1 MPYNDLRDFINILEK
16 RGELVRVTTEVD
28 PCLEITEILDR
39 LLVTKGPAIIFE
51 NVKGHNI
58 PIVANLYG
66 TLHRV
71 ALGLE
76 SDEKD
81 LEEIGTF
88 LAYLQQ
94 PEPPKGLIEAIKK
107 LPFFAKIM
115 SLNPKV
121 VNRAPCQEIV
131 LEEGDEE
138 GGDIDLSKF
147 PIMTC
152 WPGDVAPL
160 ITWPLVITQSPSG
173 GPYNVGVYRMQ
184 VIGKNRTIMRWL
196 KTRGGARHHREW
208 MEKDIPMPVS
218 VAIGC
223 EPATTIAAVTPVPE
237 RIGEFHFA
245 GLLRKEAI
253 ELVQCKTNNLMV
265 PATSEIVLEGEILP
279 GEESQEGPFA
289 DHTGYYNVEES
300 FPVFRIKCIT
310 HRRSPLY
317 LSTITG
323 RPPKEDAIIALALT
337 RIFLPLLKN
346 QFPEIVDFYLPMEA
360 VSYRIAI
367 VSIKKEFPGHAKRV
381 MMGLWGFLK
390 QFLYT
395 KYIIVVNDDIDIRKW
410 DDVVWAIS
418 TRVDPGRDIT
428 IIENTPFDYLDFST
442 PLPELG
448 AKMGVD
454 ATTKLPPEVNRVWG
468 KKIEMA
474 TEIKE
479 LVDKKWPSLGIENPP
494 IPPFSKGG

>member
-1 MPYNDLRDFINILEK
+1 MPYNDLRDFINNLEK
-16 RGELVRVTTEVD
+16 KGELVRIKTEVS
-28 PCLEITEILDR
+28 PHLEITEILER
-39 LLVTKGPAIIFE
+39 LLAMKGPAVLFE
-51 NVKGHNI
+51 NVKGFNF
-58 PIVANLYG
+58 PVVANLYG
-66 TLHRV
+66 TIERV

-76 SDEKD
+76 SDEEG

-88 LAYLQQ
+88 LAYLQH

-115 SLNPKV
+115 SLTPKS
-121 VNRAPCQEIV
+121 VNRAPCQEVIIQ
-131 LEEGDEE
+131 GD
-138 GGDIDLSKF
+138 DVDLSRF
-147 PIMTC
+147 PVMTC

-184 VIGKNRTIMRWL
+184 VIGKNKTIMRWL
-196 KTRGGARHHREW
+196 KTRGGAQHYREW
-208 MEKDIPMPVS
+208 MEGNTAMPVS

-237 RIGEFHFA
+237 RVGEFHFA

-253 ELVQCKTNNLMV
+253 ELVQCMTNSLMV

-279 GEESQEGPFA
+279 GEEAQEGPFA
-289 DHTGYYNVEES
+289 DHTGYYNAEEH
-300 FPVFRIKCIT
+300 FPVFRVKCIT
-310 HRRSPLY
+310 HRSNPLY

-337 RIFLPLLKN
+337 KIFLPLLRN
-346 QFPEIVDFYLPMEA
+346 QFPEIMDFHLPMEA
-360 VSYRIAI
+360 VSYRIAV

-390 QFLYT
+390 QFLYV
-395 KYIIVVNDDIDIRKW
+395 KYIIVVDDDIDVRKW
-410 DDVVWAIS
+410 DDVIWALS
-418 TRVDPGRDIT
+418 TRVDPGRDTT

-448 AKMGVD
+448 AKMGID
-454 ATTKLPPEVNRVWG
+454 ATMKSPPEVNRAWG
-468 KKIEMA
+468 KKVEMA
-474 TEIKE
+474 NEIKE
-479 LVDKKWPSLGIENPP
+479 LVDKKWPSLNLERPR
-494 IPPFSKGG
+494 

>member
-1 MPYNDLRDFINILEK
+1 MPYNDLRDFINNLEK
-16 RGELVRVTTEVD
+16 KGELVRIKTEVS
-28 PCLEITEILDR
+28 PYLEITEILER
-39 LLVTKGPAIIFE
+39 LLLMKGPAVLFE
-51 NVKGHNI
+51 NVKGFNF
-58 PIVANLYG
+58 PVVANLYG
-66 TLHRV
+66 TIERV

-76 SDEKD
+76 SDEEG

-88 LAYLQQ
+88 LAYLQH

-115 SLNPKV
+115 SLTPKS
-121 VNRAPCQEIV
+121 VNRAPCQEVIIQ
-131 LEEGDEE
+131 GD
-138 GGDIDLSKF
+138 DVDLSRF
-147 PIMTC
+147 PVMTC

-184 VIGKNRTIMRWL
+184 VIGKNKTIMRWL
-196 KTRGGARHHREW
+196 KTRGGAQHYREW
-208 MEKDIPMPVS
+208 MERNTPMPVS
-218 VAIGC
+218 VAIGG

-237 RIGEFHFA
+237 RVGEFHFA

-253 ELVQCKTNNLMV
+253 ELVQCMTNSLMV

-279 GEESQEGPFA
+279 GEEAQEGPFA
-289 DHTGYYNVEES
+289 DHTGYYNAEEH
-300 FPVFRIKCIT
+300 FPVFRVKCIT
-310 HRRSPLY
+310 HRSNPLY

-337 RIFLPLLKN
+337 KIFLPLLRN
-346 QFPEIVDFYLPMEA
+346 QFPEIIDFHLPMEA
-360 VSYRIAI
+360 VSYRIAV

-390 QFLYT
+390 QFLYV
-395 KYIIVVNDDIDIRKW
+395 KYIIVVDDDIDVRKW
-410 DDVVWAIS
+410 DDVIWALS
-418 TRVDPGRDIT
+418 TRVDPGRDTT

-448 AKMGVD
+448 AKMGID
-454 ATTKLPPEVNRVWG
+454 ATMKSPPEVNRAWG
-468 KKIEMA
+468 KKVEMA

-479 LVDKKWPSLGIENPP
+479 LVDKKWPSLNLERPR
-494 IPPFSKGG
+494 

>member
-1 MPYNDLRDFINILEK
+1 MPYNDLRDFINNLEK
-16 RGELVRVTTEVD
+16 KGELVRIKTEVS
-28 PCLEITEILDR
+28 PYLEITEILER
-39 LLVTKGPAIIFE
+39 LLLMKGPAVLFE
-51 NVKGHNI
+51 NVKGFNF
-58 PIVANLYG
+58 PVVANLYG
-66 TLHRV
+66 TIERV

-76 SDEKD
+76 SDEEG

-88 LAYLQQ
+88 LAYLQH

-115 SLNPKV
+115 SLTPKT
-121 VNRAPCQEIV
+121 VNRAPCQEVIIQ
-131 LEEGDEE
+131 GD
-138 GGDIDLSKF
+138 DVDLSRF
-147 PIMTC
+147 PVMTC

-184 VIGKNRTIMRWL
+184 VIGKNKTIMRWL
-196 KTRGGARHHREW
+196 KTRGGAQHYREW
-208 MEKDIPMPVS
+208 MEGNTAMPVS

-237 RIGEFHFA
+237 RVGEFHFA

-253 ELVQCKTNNLMV
+253 ELVQCMTNSLMV

-279 GEESQEGPFA
+279 GEEAQEGPFA
-289 DHTGYYNVEES
+289 DHTGYYNAEEH
-300 FPVFRIKCIT
+300 FPVFRVKCIT
-310 HRRSPLY
+310 HRSNPLY

-337 RIFLPLLKN
+337 KIFLPLLRN
-346 QFPEIVDFYLPMEA
+346 QFPEIMDFHLPMEA
-360 VSYRIAI
+360 VSYRIAV

-390 QFLYT
+390 QFLYV
-395 KYIIVVNDDIDIRKW
+395 KYIIVVDDDIDVRKW
-410 DDVVWAIS
+410 DDVIWALS
-418 TRVDPGRDIT
+418 TRVDPGRDTT

-448 AKMGVD
+448 AKMGID
-454 ATTKLPPEVNRVWG
+454 ATMKSPPEVNRAWG
-468 KKIEMA
+468 KKVEMA
-474 TEIKE
+474 AEIKE
-479 LVDKKWPSLGIENPP
+479 LVDKKWPSLNLERPR
-494 IPPFSKGG
+494 

>member
-1 MPYNDLRDFINILEK
+1 MPYNDLRDFINNLEK
-16 RGELVRVTTEVD
+16 KGELVRIKTEVS
-28 PCLEITEILDR
+28 PYLEITEILER
-39 LLVTKGPAIIFE
+39 LLLMKGPAVLFE
-51 NVKGHNI
+51 NVKGFNF
-58 PIVANLYG
+58 PVVANLYG
-66 TLHRV
+66 TIERV

-76 SDEKD
+76 SDEEG

-88 LAYLQQ
+88 LAYLQH

-115 SLNPKV
+115 SLTPKT
-121 VNRAPCQEIV
+121 VNRAPCQEVIIQ
-131 LEEGDEE
+131 GD
-138 GGDIDLSKF
+138 DVDLSRF

-184 VIGKNRTIMRWL
+184 VIGKNKTIMRWL
-196 KTRGGARHHREW
+196 KTRGGAQHYREW
-208 MEKDIPMPVS
+208 MEGNTAMPVS

-237 RIGEFHFA
+237 RVGEFHFA

-253 ELVQCKTNNLMV
+253 ELVQCMTNSLMV

-279 GEESQEGPFA
+279 GEEAQEGPFA
-289 DHTGYYNVEES
+289 DHTGYYNAEEH
-300 FPVFRIKCIT
+300 FPVFRVKCIT
-310 HRRSPLY
+310 HRSNPLY

-337 RIFLPLLKN
+337 KIFLPLLRN
-346 QFPEIVDFYLPMEA
+346 QFPEIIDFHLPMEA
-360 VSYRIAI
+360 VSYRIAV

-390 QFLYT
+390 QFLYV
-395 KYIIVVNDDIDIRKW
+395 KYIIVVDDDIDVRKW
-410 DDVVWAIS
+410 DDVIWALS
-418 TRVDPGRDIT
+418 TRVDPGRDTT

-448 AKMGVD
+448 AKMGID
-454 ATTKLPPEVNRVWG
+454 ATMKSPPEVNRAWG
-468 KKIEMA
+468 KKVEMA

-479 LVDKKWPSLGIENPP
+479 LVDKKWPSLNLERPR
-494 IPPFSKGG
+494 

>member
-1 MPYNDLRDFINILEK
+1 MPYNDLRDFINNLEK
-16 RGELVRVTTEVD
+16 KGELVRIKTEVS
-28 PCLEITEILDR
+28 PHLEITEILER
-39 LLVTKGPAIIFE
+39 LLAMKGPAVLFE
-51 NVKGHNI
+51 NVKGFNF
-58 PIVANLYG
+58 PVVANLYG
-66 TLHRV
+66 TIERV

-76 SDEKD
+76 SDEEG

-88 LAYLQQ
+88 LAYLQH

-115 SLNPKV
+115 SLTPKT
-121 VNRAPCQEIV
+121 VNRAPCQEVIIQ
-131 LEEGDEE
+131 GD
-138 GGDIDLSKF
+138 DVDLSRF

-184 VIGKNRTIMRWL
+184 VIGKNKTIMRWL
-196 KTRGGARHHREW
+196 KTRGGAQHYREW
-208 MEKDIPMPVS
+208 MEGNTAMPVS

-237 RIGEFHFA
+237 RVGEFHFA

-253 ELVQCKTNNLMV
+253 ELVQCMTNSLMV

-279 GEESQEGPFA
+279 GEEAQEGPFA
-289 DHTGYYNVEES
+289 DHTGYYNAEEH
-300 FPVFRIKCIT
+300 FPVFRVKCIT
-310 HRRSPLY
+310 HRSNPLY

-337 RIFLPLLKN
+337 KIFLPLLRN
-346 QFPEIVDFYLPMEA
+346 QFPEIMDFHLPMEA
-360 VSYRIAI
+360 VSYRIAV

-390 QFLYT
+390 QFLYV
-395 KYIIVVNDDIDIRKW
+395 KYIIVVDDDIDVRKW
-410 DDVVWAIS
+410 DDVIWALS
-418 TRVDPGRDIT
+418 TRVDPGRDTT

-448 AKMGVD
+448 AKMGID
-454 ATTKLPPEVNRVWG
+454 ATMKSPPEVNRAWG
-468 KKIEMA
+468 KKVEMA

-479 LVDKKWPSLGIENPP
+479 LVDKKWPSLNLERPR
-494 IPPFSKGG
+494 

>member
-1 MPYNDLRDFINILEK
+1 MPYNDLRDFINNLEK
-16 RGELVRVTTEVD
+16 KGELVRIKTEVS
-28 PCLEITEILDR
+28 PYLEITEILER
-39 LLVTKGPAIIFE
+39 LLLMKGPAVLFE
-51 NVKGHNI
+51 NVKGFSV
-58 PIVANLYG
+58 PVVANLYG
-66 TLHRV
+66 TIERV

-76 SDEKD
+76 SDEEG

-88 LAYLQQ
+88 LAYLQH

-115 SLNPKV
+115 SLTPKT
-121 VNRAPCQEIV
+121 VNRAPCQEVIIQ
-131 LEEGDEE
+131 GD
-138 GGDIDLSKF
+138 DVDLSRF

-184 VIGKNRTIMRWL
+184 VIGKNKTIMRWL
-196 KTRGGARHHREW
+196 KTRGGAQHYREW
-208 MEKDIPMPVS
+208 MEGNTAMPVS

-237 RIGEFHFA
+237 RVGEFHFA

-253 ELVQCKTNNLMV
+253 ELVQCMTNSLMV

-279 GEESQEGPFA
+279 GEEAQEGPFA
-289 DHTGYYNVEES
+289 DHTGYYNAEEH
-300 FPVFRIKCIT
+300 FPVFRVKCIT
-310 HRRSPLY
+310 HRSNPLY

-337 RIFLPLLKN
+337 KIFLPLLRN
-346 QFPEIVDFYLPMEA
+346 QFPEIMDFHLPMEA
-360 VSYRIAI
+360 VSYRIAV

-390 QFLYT
+390 QFLYV
-395 KYIIVVNDDIDIRKW
+395 KYIIVVDDDIDVRKW
-410 DDVVWAIS
+410 DDVIWALS
-418 TRVDPGRDIT
+418 TRVDPGRDTT

-448 AKMGVD
+448 AKMGID
-454 ATTKLPPEVNRVWG
+454 ATMKSPPEVNRAWG
-468 KKIEMA
+468 KKVEMA

-479 LVDKKWPSLGIENPP
+479 LVDKKWPSLNLERPR
-494 IPPFSKGG
+494 

>member
-1 MPYNDLRDFINILEK
+1 MPYNDLRDFINNLEK
-16 RGELVRVTTEVD
+16 KGELVRIKTEVS
-28 PCLEITEILDR
+28 PYLEITEILER
-39 LLVTKGPAIIFE
+39 LLLMKGPAVLFE
-51 NVKGHNI
+51 NVKGFNF
-58 PIVANLYG
+58 PVVANLYG
-66 TLHRV
+66 TIERV

-76 SDEKD
+76 SDEEG

-88 LAYLQQ
+88 LAYLQH

-115 SLNPKV
+115 SLTPKS
-121 VNRAPCQEIV
+121 VNRAPCQEVIIQ
-131 LEEGDEE
+131 GD
-138 GGDIDLSKF
+138 DVDLSRF
-147 PIMTC
+147 PVMTC

-184 VIGKNRTIMRWL
+184 VIGKNKTIMRWL
-196 KTRGGARHHREW
+196 KTRGGAQHYREW
-208 MEKDIPMPVS
+208 MEGNTAMPVS

-237 RIGEFHFA
+237 RVGEFHFA

-253 ELVQCKTNNLMV
+253 ELVQCMTNSLMV

-279 GEESQEGPFA
+279 GEEAQEGPFA
-289 DHTGYYNVEES
+289 DHTGYYNAEEH
-300 FPVFRIKCIT
+300 FPVFRVKCIT
-310 HRRSPLY
+310 HRSSPLY

-337 RIFLPLLKN
+337 KIFLPLLRN
-346 QFPEIVDFYLPMEA
+346 QFPEIIDFHLPMEA
-360 VSYRIAI
+360 VSYRIAV

-390 QFLYT
+390 QFLYV
-395 KYIIVVNDDIDIRKW
+395 KYIIVVDDDIDVRKW
-410 DDVVWAIS
+410 DDVIWALS
-418 TRVDPGRDIT
+418 TRVDPGRDTT

-448 AKMGVD
+448 AKMGID
-454 ATTKLPPEVNRVWG
+454 ATMKSPPEVNRAWG
-468 KKIEMA
+468 KKVEMA
-474 TEIKE
+474 AEIKE
-479 LVDKKWPSLGIENPP
+479 LVDKKWPSLNLERPR
-494 IPPFSKGG
+494 

>member
-1 MPYNDLRDFINILEK
+1 MPYNDLRDFINNLEK
-16 RGELVRVTTEVD
+16 KGELVRIKTEVS
-28 PCLEITEILDR
+28 PYLEITEILER
-39 LLVTKGPAIIFE
+39 LLLMKGPAVLFE
-51 NVKGHNI
+51 NVKGFSV
-58 PIVANLYG
+58 PVVANLYG
-66 TLHRV
+66 TIERV

-76 SDEKD
+76 SDEEG

-88 LAYLQQ
+88 LAYLQH

-115 SLNPKV
+115 SLTPKT
-121 VNRAPCQEIV
+121 VNRAPCQEVIIQ
-131 LEEGDEE
+131 GD
-138 GGDIDLSKF
+138 DVDLSRF

-184 VIGKNRTIMRWL
+184 VIGKNKTIMRWL
-196 KTRGGARHHREW
+196 KTRGGAQHYREW
-208 MEKDIPMPVS
+208 MERNTPMPVS

-237 RIGEFHFA
+237 RVGEFHFA

-253 ELVQCKTNNLMV
+253 ELVQCMTNSLMV

-279 GEESQEGPFA
+279 GEEAQEGPFA
-289 DHTGYYNVEES
+289 DHTGYYNAEEH
-300 FPVFRIKCIT
+300 FPVFRVKCIT
-310 HRRSPLY
+310 HRSNPLY

-337 RIFLPLLKN
+337 KIFLPLLRN
-346 QFPEIVDFYLPMEA
+346 QFPEIMDFHLPMEA
-360 VSYRIAI
+360 VSYRIAV

-390 QFLYT
+390 QFLYV
-395 KYIIVVNDDIDIRKW
+395 KYIIVVDDDIDVRKW
-410 DDVVWAIS
+410 DDVIWALS
-418 TRVDPGRDIT
+418 TRVDPGRDTT

-448 AKMGVD
+448 AKMGID
-454 ATTKLPPEVNRVWG
+454 ATMKSPPEVNRAWG
-468 KKIEMA
+468 KKVEMA
-474 TEIKE
+474 NEIKE
-479 LVDKKWPSLGIENPP
+479 LVDKKWPSLNLERPR
-494 IPPFSKGG
+494 

>member
-1 MPYNDLRDFINILEK
+1 MPYNDLRDFINSLEK
-16 RGELVRVTTEVD
+16 KGELVRIKTEVS
-28 PCLEITEILDR
+28 PYLEITEILER
-39 LLVTKGPAIIFE
+39 LLLMKGPAVLFE
-51 NVKGHNI
+51 NVKGFNF
-58 PIVANLYG
+58 PVVANLYG
-66 TLHRV
+66 TIERV

-76 SDEKD
+76 SDEEG

-88 LAYLQQ
+88 LAYLQH

-115 SLNPKV
+115 SLTPKS
-121 VNRAPCQEIV
+121 VNRAPCQEVIIQ
-131 LEEGDEE
+131 GD
-138 GGDIDLSKF
+138 DVDLSRF
-147 PIMTC
+147 PVMTC

-184 VIGKNRTIMRWL
+184 VIGKNKTIMRWL
-196 KTRGGARHHREW
+196 KTRGGAQHYREW
-208 MEKDIPMPVS
+208 MERNTPMPVS

-237 RIGEFHFA
+237 RVGEFHFA

-253 ELVQCKTNNLMV
+253 ELVQCMTNSLMV

-279 GEESQEGPFA
+279 GEETQEGPFA
-289 DHTGYYNVEES
+289 DHTGYYNAEEH
-300 FPVFRIKCIT
+300 FPVFRVKCIT
-310 HRRSPLY
+310 HRSSPLY

-337 RIFLPLLKN
+337 KIFLPLLRN
-346 QFPEIVDFYLPMEA
+346 QFPEIIDFHLPMEA
-360 VSYRIAI
+360 VSYRIAV

-390 QFLYT
+390 QFLYV
-395 KYIIVVNDDIDIRKW
+395 KYIIVVDDDIDVRKW
-410 DDVVWAIS
+410 DDVIWALS
-418 TRVDPGRDIT
+418 TRVDPGRDTT

-448 AKMGVD
+448 AKMGID
-454 ATTKLPPEVNRVWG
+454 ATMKSPPEVNRAWG
-468 KKIEMA
+468 KKVEMA
-474 TEIKE
+474 AEIKE
-479 LVDKKWPSLGIENPP
+479 LVDKKWPSLNLERPR
-494 IPPFSKGG
+494 

>member
-1 MPYNDLRDFINILEK
+1 MPCNDLRDFINSLEK
-16 RGELVRVTTEVD
+16 KGELVRIKTEVS
-28 PCLEITEILDR
+28 PYLEITEILER
-39 LLVTKGPAIIFE
+39 LLLMKGPAVLFE
-51 NVKGHNI
+51 NVKGFSV
-58 PIVANLYG
+58 PVVANLYG
-66 TLHRV
+66 TIERV

-76 SDEKD
+76 SDEEG

-88 LAYLQQ
+88 LAYLQH

-115 SLNPKV
+115 SLTPKS
-121 VNRAPCQEIV
+121 VNRAPCQEVIIQ
-131 LEEGDEE
+131 GD
-138 GGDIDLSKF
+138 DVDLSRF
-147 PIMTC
+147 PVMTC

-184 VIGKNRTIMRWL
+184 VIGKNKTIMRWL
-196 KTRGGARHHREW
+196 KTRGGAQHYREW
-208 MEKDIPMPVS
+208 MEGNTAMPVS

-237 RIGEFHFA
+237 RVGEFHFA

-253 ELVQCKTNNLMV
+253 ELVQCMTNSLMV

-279 GEESQEGPFA
+279 GEEAQEGPFA
-289 DHTGYYNVEES
+289 DHTGYYNAEEH
-300 FPVFRIKCIT
+300 FPVFRVKCIT
-310 HRRSPLY
+310 HRSNPLY

-337 RIFLPLLKN
+337 KIFLPLLRN
-346 QFPEIVDFYLPMEA
+346 QFPEIMDFHLPMEA
-360 VSYRIAI
+360 VSYRIAV

-390 QFLYT
+390 QFLYV
-395 KYIIVVNDDIDIRKW
+395 KYIIVVDDDIDVHKW
-410 DDVVWAIS
+410 DDVIWALS
-418 TRVDPGRDIT
+418 TRVDPGRDTT

-448 AKMGVD
+448 AKMGID
-454 ATTKLPPEVNRVWG
+454 ATMKSPPEVNRAWG
-468 KKIEMA
+468 KKVEMA
-474 TEIKE
+474 NEIKE
-479 LVDKKWPSLGIENPP
+479 LVDKKWPSLNLERPR
-494 IPPFSKGG
+494 

>member
-1 MPYNDLRDFINILEK
+1 MPYNDLRDFINNLEK
-16 RGELVRVTTEVD
+16 KGELVRIKTEVS
-28 PCLEITEILDR
+28 PYLEITEILER
-39 LLVTKGPAIIFE
+39 LLLMKGPAVLFE
-51 NVKGHNI
+51 NVKGFNF
-58 PIVANLYG
+58 PVVANLYG
-66 TLHRV
+66 TIERV

-76 SDEKD
+76 SDEEG

-88 LAYLQQ
+88 LAYLQH

-115 SLNPKV
+115 SLTPKT
-121 VNRAPCQEIV
+121 VNRAPCQEVIIQ
-131 LEEGDEE
+131 GD
-138 GGDIDLSKF
+138 DVDLSRF

-184 VIGKNRTIMRWL
+184 VIGKNKTIMRWL
-196 KTRGGARHHREW
+196 KTRGGAQHYREW
-208 MEKDIPMPVS
+208 MEGNTAMPVS

-237 RIGEFHFA
+237 RVGEFHFA

-253 ELVQCKTNNLMV
+253 ELVQCMTNSLMV

-279 GEESQEGPFA
+279 GEEAQEGPFA
-289 DHTGYYNVEES
+289 DHTGYYNAEEH
-300 FPVFRIKCIT
+300 FPVFRVKCIT
-310 HRRSPLY
+310 HRSNPLY

-337 RIFLPLLKN
+337 KIFLPLLRN
-346 QFPEIVDFYLPMEA
+346 QFPEIMDFHLPMEA
-360 VSYRIAI
+360 VSYRIAV

-390 QFLYT
+390 QFLYV
-395 KYIIVVNDDIDIRKW
+395 KYIIVVDDDIDVRKW
-410 DDVVWAIS
+410 DDVIWALS
-418 TRVDPGRDIT
+418 TRVDPGRDTT

-448 AKMGVD
+448 AKMGID
-454 ATTKLPPEVNRVWG
+454 ATMKSPPEVNRAWG
-468 KKIEMA
+468 KKVEMA

-479 LVDKKWPSLGIENPP
+479 LVDKKWPSLNLERPR
-494 IPPFSKGG
+494 

>member
-1 MPYNDLRDFINILEK
+1 MPYNDLRDFINSLEK
-16 RGELVRVTTEVD
+16 KGELVRIKTEVS
-28 PCLEITEILDR
+28 PYLEITEILER
-39 LLVTKGPAIIFE
+39 LLLMKGPAVLFE
-51 NVKGHNI
+51 NVKGFNF
-58 PIVANLYG
+58 PVVANLYG
-66 TLHRV
+66 TIERV

-76 SDEKD
+76 SDEEG

-88 LAYLQQ
+88 LAYLQH

-115 SLNPKV
+115 SLTPKT
-121 VNRAPCQEIV
+121 VNRAPCQEVIIQ
-131 LEEGDEE
+131 GD
-138 GGDIDLSKF
+138 DVDLSRF

-184 VIGKNRTIMRWL
+184 VIGKNKTIMRWL
-196 KTRGGARHHREW
+196 KTRGGAQHYREW
-208 MEKDIPMPVS
+208 MEGNTAMPVS

-237 RIGEFHFA
+237 RVGEFHFA

-253 ELVQCKTNNLMV
+253 ELVQCMTNSLMV

-279 GEESQEGPFA
+279 GEEAQEGPFA
-289 DHTGYYNVEES
+289 DHTGYYNAEEH
-300 FPVFRIKCIT
+300 FPVFRVKCIT
-310 HRRSPLY
+310 HRSNPLY

-337 RIFLPLLKN
+337 KIFLPLLRN
-346 QFPEIVDFYLPMEA
+346 QFPEIMDFHLPMEA
-360 VSYRIAI
+360 VSYRIAV

-390 QFLYT
+390 QFLYV
-395 KYIIVVNDDIDIRKW
+395 KYIIVVDDDIDVHKW
-410 DDVVWAIS
+410 DDVIWALS
-418 TRVDPGRDIT
+418 TRVDPGRDTT

-448 AKMGVD
+448 AKMGID
-454 ATTKLPPEVNRVWG
+454 ATMKSPPEVNRAWG
-468 KKIEMA
+468 KKVEMA
-474 TEIKE
+474 NEIKE
-479 LVDKKWPSLGIENPP
+479 LVDKKWPSLNLERPR
-494 IPPFSKGG
+494 

>member
-1 MPYNDLRDFINILEK
+1 MPYNDLRDFINSLEK
-16 RGELVRVTTEVD
+16 KGELVRIKTEVS
-28 PCLEITEILDR
+28 PYLEITEILER
-39 LLVTKGPAIIFE
+39 LLLMKGPAVLFE
-51 NVKGHNI
+51 NVKGFNF
-58 PIVANLYG
+58 PVVANLYG
-66 TLHRV
+66 TIERV

-76 SDEKD
+76 SDEEG

-88 LAYLQQ
+88 LAYLQH

-115 SLNPKV
+115 SLTPKS
-121 VNRAPCQEIV
+121 VNRAPCQEVIIQ
-131 LEEGDEE
+131 GD
-138 GGDIDLSKF
+138 DVDLSRF

-184 VIGKNRTIMRWL
+184 VIGKNKTIMRWL
-196 KTRGGARHHREW
+196 KTRGGAQHYREW
-208 MEKDIPMPVS
+208 MERNTPMPVS

-237 RIGEFHFA
+237 RVGEFHFA

-253 ELVQCKTNNLMV
+253 ELVQCMTNSLMV

-279 GEESQEGPFA
+279 GEEAQEGPFA
-289 DHTGYYNVEES
+289 DHTGYYNAEEH
-300 FPVFRIKCIT
+300 FPVFRVKCIT
-310 HRRSPLY
+310 HRSNPLY

-337 RIFLPLLKN
+337 KIFLPLLRN
-346 QFPEIVDFYLPMEA
+346 QFPEIMDFHLPMEA
-360 VSYRIAI
+360 VSYRIAV

-390 QFLYT
+390 QFLYV
-395 KYIIVVNDDIDIRKW
+395 KYIIVVDDDIDVRKW
-410 DDVVWAIS
+410 DDVIWALS
-418 TRVDPGRDIT
+418 TRVDPGRDTT

-448 AKMGVD
+448 AKMGID
-454 ATTKLPPEVNRVWG
+454 ATMKSPPEVNRAWG
-468 KKIEMA
+468 KKVEMA
-474 TEIKE
+474 AEIKE
-479 LVDKKWPSLGIENPP
+479 LVDKKWPSLNLERPR
-494 IPPFSKGG
+494 

>member
-1 MPYNDLRDFINILEK
+1 MPYNDLRDFINNLEK
-16 RGELVRVTTEVD
+16 KGELVRIKTEVS
-28 PCLEITEILDR
+28 PYLEITEILER
-39 LLVTKGPAIIFE
+39 LLLMKGPAVLFE
-51 NVKGHNI
+51 NVKGFNF
-58 PIVANLYG
+58 PVVANLYG
-66 TLHRV
+66 TIERV

-76 SDEKD
+76 SDEEG

-88 LAYLQQ
+88 LAYLQH

-115 SLNPKV
+115 SLTPKS
-121 VNRAPCQEIV
+121 VNRAPCQEVIIQ
-131 LEEGDEE
+131 GD
-138 GGDIDLSKF
+138 DVDLSRF
-147 PIMTC
+147 PVMTC

-184 VIGKNRTIMRWL
+184 VIGKNKTIMRWL
-196 KTRGGARHHREW
+196 KTRGGAQHYREW
-208 MEKDIPMPVS
+208 MERNTPMPVS

-237 RIGEFHFA
+237 RVGEFHFA

-253 ELVQCKTNNLMV
+253 ELVQCMTNSLMV

-279 GEESQEGPFA
+279 GEEAQEGPFA
-289 DHTGYYNVEES
+289 DHTGYYNAEEH
-300 FPVFRIKCIT
+300 FPVFRVKCIT
-310 HRRSPLY
+310 HRSNPLY

-337 RIFLPLLKN
+337 KIFLPLLRN
-346 QFPEIVDFYLPMEA
+346 QFPEIMDFHLPMEA
-360 VSYRIAI
+360 VSYRIAV

-390 QFLYT
+390 QFLYV
-395 KYIIVVNDDIDIRKW
+395 KYIIVVDDDIDVRKW
-410 DDVVWAIS
+410 DDVIWALS
-418 TRVDPGRDIT
+418 TRVDPGRDTT

-448 AKMGVD
+448 AKMGID
-454 ATTKLPPEVNRVWG
+454 ATMKSPPEVNRAWG
-468 KKIEMA
+468 KKVEMA
-474 TEIKE
+474 AEIKE
-479 LVDKKWPSLGIENPP
+479 LVDKKWPSLNLERPR
-494 IPPFSKGG
+494 

>member
-1 MPYNDLRDFINILEK
+1 MPYNDLRDFINSLEK
-16 RGELVRVTTEVD
+16 KGELVRIKTEVS
-28 PCLEITEILDR
+28 PYLEITEILER
-39 LLVTKGPAIIFE
+39 LLLMKGPAVLFE
-51 NVKGHNI
+51 NVKGFNF
-58 PIVANLYG
+58 PVVANLYG
-66 TLHRV
+66 TIERV

-76 SDEKD
+76 SDEEG

-88 LAYLQQ
+88 LAYLQH

-115 SLNPKV
+115 SLTPKS
-121 VNRAPCQEIV
+121 VNRAPCQEVIIQ
-131 LEEGDEE
+131 GD
-138 GGDIDLSKF
+138 DVDLSRF

-184 VIGKNRTIMRWL
+184 VIGKNKTIMRWL
-196 KTRGGARHHREW
+196 KTRGGAQHYREW
-208 MEKDIPMPVS
+208 MERNTPMPVS

-237 RIGEFHFA
+237 RVGEFHFA

-253 ELVQCKTNNLMV
+253 ELVQCMTNSLMV

-279 GEESQEGPFA
+279 GEEAQEGPFA
-289 DHTGYYNVEES
+289 DHTGYYNAEEH
-300 FPVFRIKCIT
+300 FPVFRVKCIT
-310 HRRSPLY
+310 HRSNPLY

-337 RIFLPLLKN
+337 KIFLPLLRN
-346 QFPEIVDFYLPMEA
+346 QFPEIMDFHLPMEA
-360 VSYRIAI
+360 VSYRIAV

-390 QFLYT
+390 QFLYV
-395 KYIIVVNDDIDIRKW
+395 KYIIVVDDDIDVRKW
-410 DDVVWAIS
+410 DDVIWALS
-418 TRVDPGRDIT
+418 TRVDPGRDTT

-448 AKMGVD
+448 AKMGID
-454 ATTKLPPEVNRVWG
+454 ATMKSPPEVNRAWG
-468 KKIEMA
+468 KKVEMA

-479 LVDKKWPSLGIENPP
+479 LVDKKWPSLNLERPR
-494 IPPFSKGG
+494 

>member
-1 MPYNDLRDFINILEK
+1 MPYNDLRDFIGLLEK
-16 RGELVRVTTEVD
+16 RGELVRVKTEVD
-28 PCLEITEILDR
+28 PYLEITEILER
-39 LLVTKGPAIIFE
+39 LLATKGPAVIFE
-51 NVKGHNI
+51 NVKGYNI
-58 PIVANLYG
+58 PLVANLYG
-66 TLHRV
+66 TVERV

-76 SDEKD
+76 SDEAG
-81 LEEIGTF
+81 LEEIGAF

-94 PEPPKGLIEAIKK
+94 PEPPKGVFEAIKK
-107 LPFFAKIM
+107 LPFFAKVM
-115 SLNPKV
+115 SLTPKV
-121 VNRAPCQEIV
+121 VSRAPCQEVI
-131 LEEGDEE
+131 LE
-138 GGDIDLSKF
+138 GGDVDLLKF

-160 ITWPLVITQSPSG
+160 ITWPLVITRSPSG
-173 GPYNVGVYRMQ
+173 GPFNVGVYRMQ
-184 VIGKNRTIMRWL
+184 VMGKDRAIMRWL

-208 MEKDIPMPVS
+208 MEKGLPMPVA

-223 EPATTIAAVTPVPE
+223 EPSTTIAAVTPVPE

-245 GLLRKEAI
+245 GLLRKEAV
-253 ELVQCKTNNLMV
+253 ELVRCRTNDLMV
-265 PATSEIVLEGEILP
+265 PASSEIVLEGEILP
-279 GEESQEGPFA
+279 GEESVEGPYA
-289 DHTGYYNVEES
+289 DHTGYYNIEES
-300 FPVFRIKCIT
+300 FPVFRIRCIT

-346 QFPEIVDFYLPMEA
+346 QFPEVVDFHLPMEA

-367 VSIKKEFPGHAKRV
+367 VSIKKRFPGHAKRV

-395 KYIIVVNDDIDIRKW
+395 KYIIVVDDDIDVRKW
-410 DDVVWAIS
+410 DDVIWALS
-418 TRVDPGRDIT
+418 TRVDPGRDTT

-448 AKMGVD
+448 SKMGID
-454 ATTKLPPEVNRVWG
+454 ATMKYPPEVDRIWG
-468 KKIEMA
+468 KKIEM
-474 TEIKE
+474 TPEIKE
-479 LVDKKWPSLGIENPP
+479 LVNRKWPSLGIPER
-494 IPPFSKGG
+494 KK

>member
-1 MPYNDLRDFINILEK
+1 MPYNDLRDFINNLEK
-16 RGELVRVTTEVD
+16 KGELVRIKTEVS
-28 PCLEITEILDR
+28 PYLEITEILER
-39 LLVTKGPAIIFE
+39 LLLMKGPAVLFE
-51 NVKGHNI
+51 NVKGFSV
-58 PIVANLYG
+58 PVVANLYG
-66 TLHRV
+66 TIERV

-76 SDEKD
+76 SDEEG
-81 LEEIGTF
+81 LEETGTF
-88 LAYLQQ
+88 LAYLQH

-115 SLNPKV
+115 SLTPKT
-121 VNRAPCQEIV
+121 VNRAPCQEVIIQ
-131 LEEGDEE
+131 GD
-138 GGDIDLSKF
+138 DVDLSRF

-184 VIGKNRTIMRWL
+184 VIGKNKTIMRWL
-196 KTRGGARHHREW
+196 KTRGGAQHYREW
-208 MEKDIPMPVS
+208 MEGNTAMPVS

-237 RIGEFHFA
+237 RVGEFHFA

-253 ELVQCKTNNLMV
+253 ELVQCMTNSLMV

-279 GEESQEGPFA
+279 GEEAQEGPFA
-289 DHTGYYNVEES
+289 DHTGYYNAEEH
-300 FPVFRIKCIT
+300 FPVFRVKCIT
-310 HRRSPLY
+310 HRSNPLY

-337 RIFLPLLKN
+337 KIFLPLLRN
-346 QFPEIVDFYLPMEA
+346 QFPEIMDFHLPMEA
-360 VSYRIAI
+360 VSYRIAV

-390 QFLYT
+390 QFLYV
-395 KYIIVVNDDIDIRKW
+395 KYIIVVDDDIDVRKW
-410 DDVVWAIS
+410 DDVIWALS
-418 TRVDPGRDIT
+418 TRVDPGRDTT

-448 AKMGVD
+448 AKMGID
-454 ATTKLPPEVNRVWG
+454 ATMKSPPEVNRAWG
-468 KKIEMA
+468 KKVEMA

-479 LVDKKWPSLGIENPP
+479 LVDKKWPSLNLERPR
-494 IPPFSKGG
+494 

>member
-1 MPYNDLRDFINILEK
+1 MPYNDLRDFINNLEK
-16 RGELVRVTTEVD
+16 KGELVRIKTEVS
-28 PCLEITEILDR
+28 PYLEITEILER
-39 LLVTKGPAIIFE
+39 LLLMKGPAVLFE
-51 NVKGHNI
+51 NVKGFSV
-58 PIVANLYG
+58 PVVANLYG
-66 TLHRV
+66 TIERV

-76 SDEKD
+76 SDEEG

-88 LAYLQQ
+88 LAYLQH

-115 SLNPKV
+115 SLTPKS
-121 VNRAPCQEIV
+121 VNRAPCQEVIIQ
-131 LEEGDEE
+131 GD
-138 GGDIDLSKF
+138 DVDLSRF
-147 PIMTC
+147 PVMTC

-184 VIGKNRTIMRWL
+184 VIGKNKTIMRWL
-196 KTRGGARHHREW
+196 KTRGGAQHYREW
-208 MEKDIPMPVS
+208 MERNTPMPVS

-237 RIGEFHFA
+237 RVGEFHFA

-253 ELVQCKTNNLMV
+253 ELVQCMTNSLMV

-279 GEESQEGPFA
+279 GEETQEGPFA
-289 DHTGYYNVEES
+289 DHTGYYNAEEH
-300 FPVFRIKCIT
+300 FPVFRVKCIT
-310 HRRSPLY
+310 HRSSPLY

-337 RIFLPLLKN
+337 KIFLPLLRN
-346 QFPEIVDFYLPMEA
+346 QFPEIIDFHLPMEA
-360 VSYRIAI
+360 VSYRIAV

-390 QFLYT
+390 QFLYV
-395 KYIIVVNDDIDIRKW
+395 KYIIVVDDDIDVRKW
-410 DDVVWAIS
+410 DDVIWALS
-418 TRVDPGRDIT
+418 TRVDPGRDTT

-448 AKMGVD
+448 AKMGID
-454 ATTKLPPEVNRVWG
+454 ATMKSPPEVNRAWG
-468 KKIEMA
+468 KKVEMA
-474 TEIKE
+474 AEIKE
-479 LVDKKWPSLGIENPP
+479 LVDKKWPSLNLERPR
-494 IPPFSKGG
+494 

>member
-1 MPYNDLRDFINILEK
+1 MPYNDLRDFINNLEK
-16 RGELVRVTTEVD
+16 KGELVRIKTEVS
-28 PCLEITEILDR
+28 PYLEITEILER
-39 LLVTKGPAIIFE
+39 LLLMKGPAVLFE
-51 NVKGHNI
+51 NVKGFNF
-58 PIVANLYG
+58 PVVANLYG
-66 TLHRV
+66 TIERV

-76 SDEKD
+76 SDEEG

-88 LAYLQQ
+88 LAYLQH

-115 SLNPKV
+115 SLTPKT
-121 VNRAPCQEIV
+121 VNRAPCQEVIIQ
-131 LEEGDEE
+131 GD
-138 GGDIDLSKF
+138 DVDLSRF

-184 VIGKNRTIMRWL
+184 VIGKNKTIMRWL
-196 KTRGGARHHREW
+196 KTRGGAQHYREW
-208 MEKDIPMPVS
+208 MERNTPMPVS

-237 RIGEFHFA
+237 RVGEFHFA

-253 ELVQCKTNNLMV
+253 ELVQCMTNSLMV

-279 GEESQEGPFA
+279 GEEAQEGPFA
-289 DHTGYYNVEES
+289 DHTGYYNAEEH
-300 FPVFRIKCIT
+300 FPVFRVKCIT
-310 HRRSPLY
+310 HRSNPLY

-337 RIFLPLLKN
+337 KIFLPLLRN
-346 QFPEIVDFYLPMEA
+346 QFPEIIDFHLPMEA
-360 VSYRIAI
+360 VSYRIAV

-390 QFLYT
+390 QFLYV
-395 KYIIVVNDDIDIRKW
+395 KYIIVVDDDIDVRKW
-410 DDVVWAIS
+410 DDVIWALS
-418 TRVDPGRDIT
+418 TRVDPGRDTT

-448 AKMGVD
+448 AKMGID
-454 ATTKLPPEVNRVWG
+454 ATMKSPPEVNRAWG
-468 KKIEMA
+468 KKVEMA
-474 TEIKE
+474 AEIKE
-479 LVDKKWPSLGIENPP
+479 LVDKKWPSLNLERPR
-494 IPPFSKGG
+494 